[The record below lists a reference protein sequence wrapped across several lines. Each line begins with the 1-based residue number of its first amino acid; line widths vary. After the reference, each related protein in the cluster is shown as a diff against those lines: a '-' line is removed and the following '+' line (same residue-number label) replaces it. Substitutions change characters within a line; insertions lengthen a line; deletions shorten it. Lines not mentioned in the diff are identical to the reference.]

1 MASPETPARQSKQQ
15 VYRRT
20 LEATREAITEV
31 RENMRA
37 VREARDRTQKRVA
50 ELQQELAKAR
60 QLATTR
66 AAREERLE
74 RALKRLRTDRV
85 RCASELAHTTEMN
98 RRMEQQLQELTARC
112 NSLAEKATD
121 LQLVVKQKADLQ
133 RRLSEAR
140 SVGAAKDRM
149 IADLEKHFRQ
159 AKAMAEKS
167 RRAEEIATAR
177 EKERT
182 AELQTQAAELARENA
197 ALKKE
202 QGSSTGTLD
211 DLRSQLAAERELRET
226 LQFDL
231 DISRKTIREF
241 KSTVGNVIESG
252 RTAMGEFE
260 EALGGPIQP
269 ADG

>member
-1 MASPETPARQSKQQ
+1 VASPDPPAPRSRQQ

-37 VREARDRTQKRVA
+37 VREARDRTQKRVE
-50 ELQQELAKAR
+50 ELQKELAKTR
-60 QLATTR
+60 QLAMTR

-74 RALKRLRTDRV
+74 RALKRLRTDRF
-85 RCASELAHTTEMN
+85 RCASELAHVTEVN
-98 RRMEQQLQELTARC
+98 KNLDQQLQELTLRC

-149 IADLEKHFRQ
+149 IADLEKHLRQ
-159 AKAMAEKS
+159 ARAVAEKARKS
-167 RRAEEIATAR
+167 EEKLAAH

-182 AELQTQAAELARENA
+182 TTLQTQASELVKENTELKA
-197 ALKKE
+197 AFKVLQE
-202 QGSSTGTLD
+202 TAD
-211 DLRSQLAAERELRET
+211 ELRSQFNAERELRET

-231 DISRKTIREF
+231 DLSRKTIREL
-241 KSTVGNVIESG
+241 KNTVGDVIDSG
-252 RTAMGEFE
+252 HSALTEFE
-260 EALGGPIQP
+260 EALGSS
-269 ADG
+269 